1 MYKKI
6 LVPLD
11 LSEYSFK
18 ALIYAE
24 QLAKL
29 SGAELVL
36 LHTIHYVT
44 TYTWDGPAGS
54 RDEGCIN
61 EKQKE
66 IADKILSNKSEELR
80 KNGIK
85 ASYVIGKGKDNAE
98 KILDFIEEEED
109 DEIDLVVMMT
119 HGRSG
124 IKRFVMGDV
133 AEKVVRGHSKAPILL
148 ITSQAAEKVT
158 VT

>member
-11 LSEYSFK
+11 LSEYSLK
-18 ALIYAE
+18 ALIHAE
-24 QLAKL
+24 QLARL

-44 TYTWDGPAGS
+44 VYTWDGPAGT
-54 RDEGCIN
+54 RDEGCIS
-61 EKQKE
+61 EEQKE
-66 IADKILSNKSEELR
+66 IADKFLSNKSEEL
-80 KNGIK
+80 KKKGII
-85 ASYVIGKGKDNAE
+85 ASYAVGEGKDNAE
-98 KILDFIEEEED
+98 KILDFIEEND
-109 DEIDLVVMMT
+109 DIDLVVLMT

-133 AEKVVRGHSKAPILL
+133 AEKVVRGHSRVPILL
-148 ITSQAAEKVT
+148 ITSRAAEKIQ
-158 VT
+158 